1 MTLLSWIFGQKP
13 AAAVG
18 STENLSVM
26 MGDETRPL
34 VRGHNGWV
42 EPPQA
47 HHFSAPTP
55 KPEQMENREQ
65 LYSVIRES
73 MTCAG
78 VLSASYKFKVL
89 SLDRKG
95 TRFLVMVDVSR
106 AAGGDTARLSEIE
119 VLMAQ
124 TCKARHGI
132 QVTAVYWRTHDHVAV
147 GVPQRMAAPR
157 ATPSPVSAPVAARP
171 KPPAPTGTPTR
182 KRQDEVAEDE
192 VAAFRQALAGGA
204 SADANISRPAAKPVA
219 RSNPFVPKQAPGWE
233 SGERAE
239 LDTAPPGLG
248 TTQYGD
254 LQ

>member
-1 MTLLSWIFGQKP
+1 MALLNWIFGRKP

-18 STENLSVM
+18 PAENMSVM

-34 VRGHNGWV
+34 VRGHDGWV

-55 KPEQMENREQ
+55 KPEQLENREQ
-65 LYSVIRES
+65 LYSVVRES
-73 MTCAG
+73 MTHAG

-89 SLDRKG
+89 SLDRRG
-95 TRFLVMVDVSR
+95 TRFLVMVDVAR

-132 QVTAVYWRTHDHVAV
+132 QVTAVYWRMHDHVAV
-147 GVPQRMAAPR
+147 GVPQRMAVPKAAP
-157 ATPSPVSAPVAARP
+157 APVPASTTRPRPDASAVVPVRTRPDAVAA
-171 KPPAPTGTPTR
+171 
-182 KRQDEVAEDE
+182 DE
-192 VAAFRQALAGGA
+192 VAAFRQALAGGS
-204 SADANISRPAAKPVA
+204 SADSSIYRQPARPVA
-219 RSNPFVPKQAPGWE
+219 GATASVPRQAPGWE
-233 SGERAE
+233 SDERAGR
-239 LDTAPPGLG
+239 DAVPPGLG
-248 TTQYGD
+248 TTQYGE

>member
-1 MTLLSWIFGQKP
+1 MTLLSWLFGRKP

-18 STENLSVM
+18 PAENLSVM

-34 VRGHNGWV
+34 VRGADGWV

-89 SLDRKG
+89 SLDRRG
-95 TRFLVMVDVSR
+95 TRFLVMVDVARS
-106 AAGGDTARLSEIE
+106 AGGDTARLSEIE
-119 VLMAQ
+119 ALMAQ

-132 QVTAVYWRTHDHVAV
+132 QVTAVYWRMHDHVAV
-147 GVPQRMAAPR
+147 GVPQRMVAPK
-157 ATPSPVSAPVAARP
+157 VA
-171 KPPAPTGTPTR
+171 PAPAPAIRPQPSVPPGRSRPD
-182 KRQDEVAEDE
+182 QVADDE
-192 VAAFRQALAGGA
+192 VAAFRRALAGGA
-204 SADANISRPAAKPVA
+204 SPDLSIYRPPSKATAARTSPHV
-219 RSNPFVPKQAPGWE
+219 PGWE
-233 SGERAE
+233 SDERAGR
-239 LDTAPPGLG
+239 DTVPPGLG

>member
-1 MTLLSWIFGQKP
+1 MTLLSWLFGRKS

-18 STENLSVM
+18 PTENLSVM

-34 VRGHNGWV
+34 VRGRDGWV

-55 KPEQMENREQ
+55 KPEQVENREQ

-73 MTCAG
+73 MTRAG

-89 SLDRKG
+89 SLDRRG
-95 TRFLVMVDVSR
+95 TRFLVMVDVAR
-106 AAGGDTARLSEIE
+106 TAGGDTARLSEIE

-132 QVTAVYWRTHDHVAV
+132 QVTAVYWRMHDHVAV
-147 GVPQRMAAPR
+147 GVPQRMAAPKAAPASVPVATRPR
-157 ATPSPVSAPVAARP
+157 APAPVVMPVRTRP
-171 KPPAPTGTPTR
+171 
-182 KRQDEVAEDE
+182 DEVAADE

-204 SADANISRPAAKPVA
+204 GADSSIYRPPA
-219 RSNPFVPKQAPGWE
+219 RSAASTTASVPRQAPGWE
-233 SGERAE
+233 SDERSGR
-239 LDTAPPGLG
+239 DTLLPGLG